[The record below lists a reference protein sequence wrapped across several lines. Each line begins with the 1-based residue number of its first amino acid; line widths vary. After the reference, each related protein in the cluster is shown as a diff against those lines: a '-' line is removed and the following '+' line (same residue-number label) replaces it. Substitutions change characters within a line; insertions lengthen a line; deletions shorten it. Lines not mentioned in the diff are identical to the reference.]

1 MESNTWGEPEYR
13 SVACTQKVT
22 AESGEDGWGY
32 RRVFFVKRGEKISAA
47 ITCKKEATLEEL
59 VRDLT
64 RRWGAQEN
72 AFKELKKDG
81 YDSLHSYE
89 KDQFSEQYLA
99 EENLDPA
106 RMMDNPEYVALQR
119 EKRKLRAARERIL
132 GRNAA
137 KEKKPSKGQ
146 RDKLEQIELRI
157 AQLQDRMKNLP
168 EQILRRDHI
177 ESAGIVRLR
186 SDKKKYFDLMNFL
199 AYNTRRDIADIIGP
213 VYRNNRDIHQV
224 VLKFLNTAATVQ
236 QRTDRTL
243 ITLPAPTQE
252 RERKALQHLCE
263 TLTGMEQSSA
273 LFPGKL
279 AYEVR

>member
-1 MESNTWGEPEYR
+1 
-13 SVACTQKVT
+13 
-22 AESGEDGWGY
+22 
-32 RRVFFVKRGEKISAA
+32 
-47 ITCKKEATLEEL
+47 
-59 VRDLT
+59 
-64 RRWGAQEN
+64 
-72 AFKELKKDG
+72 
-81 YDSLHSYE
+81 
-89 KDQFSEQYLA
+89 
-99 EENLDPA
+99 
-106 RMMDNPEYVALQR
+106 
-119 EKRKLRAARERIL
+119 
-132 GRNAA
+132 
-137 KEKKPSKGQ
+137 
-146 RDKLEQIELRI
+146 
-157 AQLQDRMKNLP
+157 
-168 EQILRRDHI
+168 
-177 ESAGIVRLR
+177 
-186 SDKKKYFDLMNFL
+186 MNFL